1 LTSIPPAFASN
12 PSPLKSPCNTSEKR
26 LEDCLI
32 RRLVDL
38 DEVSYDDHADL
49 LHKLAGQMVG
59 AASPSSSKTKNK
71 FKSGSNRPGTNSIYY
86 SSGHSHEPDFIAE
99 TATRKRMC
107 EPRRACASDDPIA

>member
-38 DEVSYDDHADL
+38 DEVSYDDHVGL

-71 FKSGSNRPGTNSIYY
+71 FKSGSNRHPKKNVRAQASLCKRR
-86 SSGHSHEPDFIAE
+86 PDRISQSPAQRCFG
-99 TATRKRMC
+99 ATT
-107 EPRRACASDDPIA
+107 P